1 MQILDQQIQTT
12 IIEIIK
18 SITQEWD
25 DIDIDQDEG
34 INLESQLVEDLG
46 FSSIDF
52 IQLVVAIEEKYER
65 KLGFH
70 DLMMSKGQYVDDLK
84 VNDLTDFVDGRLNGR
99 LNSPKPSAE
108 VEEISLPVS
117 PVRKASRITP
127 EQLVN
132 FQATVDQKVAQLKQS
147 INSSSSIPK
156 NKQAVFVL
164 SPPRSGSTLLRILL
178 AGHPRL
184 FAPPELHLLT
194 YPGLA
199 ARKTALN
206 GEFTSH
212 LLQGVIRAVMQL
224 KQCDAEA
231 AQKFV
236 DAAEN
241 RNLSTQQFY
250 NLLQGWMPADQLLVD
265 KTPTYAMHLDILN
278 RAEAS
283 FENPLYIHL
292 IRHPYGMV
300 YSYERSKLERI
311 APMTYQGQFSSR
323 ELAEMTWAV
332 SHKNILSFLHQ
343 IPNERYHSLHF
354 EHLVQHPEAQL
365 KGLCRFLGIE
375 FSSDMLEP
383 YQNQQ
388 QRMIDGVQV
397 ASEMSGDLKFH
408 LHDRINP
415 DVAYQWRQFH
425 KEDFL
430 SQMTW
435 DLAST
440 FGYKQ
445 DG

>member
-12 IIEIIK
+12 IIEIIS

-25 DIDIDQDEG
+25 DIEHDEA

-52 IQLVVAIEEKYER
+52 IQLVVAIEEKYDR

-70 DLMMSKGQYVDDLK
+70 DLLMSKGQYVDDLK
-84 VNDLTDFVDGRLNGR
+84 VNDLAEFVEARLSGRLT
-99 LNSPKPSAE
+99 SPKPSNKMGE
-108 VEEISLPVS
+108 VPLPVS
-117 PVRKASRITP
+117 AAQKTNCITP
-127 EQLVN
+127 DQLLD
-132 FQATVDQKVAQLKQS
+132 FQATIDQKMAQFQQPIDAPAS
-147 INSSSSIPK
+147 ISK
-156 NKQAVFVL
+156 NKKAVFVL

-178 AGHPRL
+178 AGHSRL

-194 YPGLA
+194 YPSLA
-199 ARKTALN
+199 ARKNALS
-206 GEFTSH
+206 GQFTDH

-224 KQCDAEA
+224 KQCSAEV
-231 AQKFV
+231 AQQFV
-236 DAAEN
+236 EAAEN

-250 NLLQGWMPADQLLVD
+250 NLLQGWMSADQILVD
-265 KTPTYAMHLDILN
+265 KTPTYAMHPDILN

-283 FENPLYIHL
+283 FEQPLYIHL

-311 APMTYQGQFSSR
+311 VPMTHQGRFSSR
-323 ELAEMTWAV
+323 ELAEMTWTV
-332 SHKNILSFLHQ
+332 SHKNILSFLTK
-343 IPNERYHSLHF
+343 IPKERYHALHF
-354 EHLVQHPEAQL
+354 ENLVQHPEDQL
-365 KGLCRFLGIE
+365 KHLCQFLGVE
-375 FSSDMLEP
+375 FLSDMLEP

-425 KEDFL
+425 QENFL

-435 DLAST
+435 DLASN
-440 FGYKQ
+440 FGYNQ